1 MRRDPTQ
8 EEIDAVFA
16 ANDCPGPIHCKQ
28 PRTSE
33 KLTADIWPCATC
45 KMPARTMVGNTL
57 VYRSF
62 SDYCDD

>member
-1 MRRDPTQ
+1 MRTLRGLARIWTEGQMRRDPTQ

-33 KLTADIWPCATC
+33 KLTAL
-45 KMPARTMVGNTL
+45 R
-57 VYRSF
+57 
-62 SDYCDD
+62 